1 MQATLYHNPRCS
13 KSRQALEILN
23 NRYPQSLRIIEYLK
37 TPPSPSEL
45 KEIIMLLGGNAR
57 ELLRTKEN
65 KYSELSLDNPSLTD
79 EQLID
84 AMHHNPILI
93 ERPIVIIGDQ
103 AIIARPPEKI
113 LEILKK

>member
-23 NRYPQSLRIIEYLK
+23 DASVNLNVIEYLK
-37 TPPSPSEL
+37 TPPSTLEL
-45 KEIIMLLGGNAR
+45 KKIIMLLGGKAR
-57 ELLRTKEN
+57 TLLRTKEN
-65 KYSELSLDNPSLTD
+65 KYSELSLDNPLLTE

-93 ERPIVIIGDQ
+93 ERPVVIIGDR

-113 LEILKK
+113 LELLKK